1 MLVFPSRTDTF
12 GLVLLEAMACGTPVA
27 AFPVTGPR
35 DVVCDPR
42 AGVLSED
49 LGAAAA
55 AALQLDRDAVHRYA
69 LGFSWTAATRQFV
82 ANLHPV
88 ERSARA
94 VAISRTTD

>member
-1 MLVFPSRTDTF
+1 
-12 GLVLLEAMACGTPVA
+12 VA

-35 DVVCDPR
+35 DVVRDHG

-49 LGAAAA
+49 LGGAAM
-55 AALQLDRDAVHRYA
+55 AALRLDRRDVRRYA

-88 ERSARA
+88 ERSRPSASVSRA
-94 VAISRTTD
+94 AY